1 MKAKE
6 SSFQFI
12 EYYID
17 YLTYKQNKEFKE
29 KNFNLPIQVNF
40 DLKKSNVDFEKKT
53 ALVTLIIKIFE
64 SVEKAPFSIDLSIT
78 GKFMG
83 EEDMTKEV
91 FDNMCNI
98 NAPAI
103 LFPYIRTIIN
113 TLTSQSGYPP
123 LTLPLIN
130 IQKTIKS

>member
-1 MKAKE
+1 M
-6 SSFQFI
+6 
-12 EYYID
+12 
-17 YLTYKQNKEFKE
+17 
-29 KNFNLPIQVNF
+29 
-40 DLKKSNVDFEKKT
+40 DFEKKT

-64 SVEKAPFSIDLSIT
+64 SVEKAPFSIDIAIT

-91 FDNMCNI
+91 FNNMCNI

-103 LFPYIRTIIN
+103 LFPYVRTIIN
-113 TLTSQSGYPP
+113 TVTSQSGYPP